1 MKGNSGSEHFQGP
14 PVTGILMSHVI
25 PFFATAGMQR
35 GSQQYVR
42 LAADPALA
50 DASGM
55 YFVRGKETNREAPR
69 SPSTPPSSSASTTRL
84 RHGPRRSCPAVS
96 QPPAIHP
103 KLDGDDMRYALLIY
117 CHEDTPASRQ
127 RCRLR
132 H

>member
-1 MKGNSGSEHFQGP
+1 
-14 PVTGILMSHVI
+14 MSHVI

-69 SPSTPPSSSASTTRL
+69 SPSTPPSSSASTTRP
-84 RHGPRRSCPAVS
+84 RHGPRHSCTADSKPSRYPIQA
-96 QPPAIHP
+96 PF
-103 KLDGDDMRYALLIY
+103 DGDDMRYALLIY
-117 CHEDTPASRQ
+117 RHEDTAVSDRERGAS
-127 RCRLR
+127 
-132 H
+132 

>member
-50 DASGM
+50 GTSGM
-55 YFVRGKETNREAPR
+55 YFVRGKEKQQAS
-69 SPSTPPSSSASTTRL
+69 SPLSL
-84 RHGPRRSCPAVS
+84 D
-96 QPPAIHP
+96 PAIHQ
-103 KLDGDDMRYALLIY
+103 GIDDTAEAWAAPFL
-117 CHEDTPASRQ
+117 HSR
-127 RCRLR
+127 
-132 H
+132 